1 MYRRIVENMKIDVL
15 TLFPQMF
22 ENFIQESMV
31 GIAIKQN
38 ALSVKLTDIRDFAF
52 NKHHKVDDYPYG
64 GGSGMVMKPEPLY
77 EAITKIKGDRN
88 IPVIYFTPQGKLL
101 NQSIVNKFSQ
111 IDEMIIVCG
120 HYKEIDQR
128 IRDSL
133 ITDELSIGDYVLS
146 GGEIPAMVIID
157 AVARLQ
163 DDVLGSIDSALSDSH
178 QDGLLGCPHYTRP
191 PEFMGHKVP
200 EILLSGNHSNIEKWR
215 EQKSLEITKKNRPD
229 LLED

>member
-1 MYRRIVENMKIDVL
+1 MKIDVL

-22 ENFIQESMV
+22 ENFLKESMI

-38 ALSVKLTDIRDFAF
+38 ALSVELTDIRDFAF

-64 GGSGMVMKPEPLY
+64 GGSGMVMTPEPLY
-77 EAITKIKGDRN
+77 EAITKIKGDRD
-88 IPVIYFTPQGKLL
+88 IPIIYFTPQGKLL
-101 NQSIVNKFSQ
+101 NQSTVNKFSQ

-128 IRDSL
+128 IRDTL
-133 ITDELSIGDYVLS
+133 ITDEFSIGDYVLS
-146 GGEIPAMVIID
+146 GGEIPAMVMID
-157 AVARLQ
+157 AMARLQ
-163 DDVLGSIDSALSDSH
+163 DGVLGSIDSALSDSH

-200 EILLSGNHSNIEKWR
+200 NILLSGNHKNIEKWR
-215 EQKSLEITKKNRPD
+215 EQKSMETTMKNRPD

>member
-1 MYRRIVENMKIDVL
+1 MKIDVL

-22 ENFIQESMV
+22 ENFLKESMV

-38 ALSVKLTDIRDFAF
+38 ALSVELTDIRDFAF

-64 GGSGMVMKPEPLY
+64 GGSGMIMKPEPLY
-77 EAITKIKGDRN
+77 EAITKIKGDRD
-88 IPVIYFTPQGKLL
+88 IPIIYFTPQGKLL
-101 NQSIVNKFSQ
+101 DQSTVNKFSQ

-128 IRDSL
+128 IRDTL

-146 GGEIPAMVIID
+146 GGEIPAMVMID

-178 QDGLLGCPHYTRP
+178 QDGFLGCPHYTRP

-200 EILLSGNHSNIEKWR
+200 EVLLSGNQKNIEKWR
-215 EQKSLEITKKNRPD
+215 EQKSYEITKKNRPD

>member
-1 MYRRIVENMKIDVL
+1 MKIDVL

-22 ENFIQESMV
+22 ENFLKESMI

-38 ALSVKLTDIRDFAF
+38 ALSVELTDIRDFAF

-128 IRDSL
+128 IRDTL

>member
-1 MYRRIVENMKIDVL
+1 MKIDVL

-22 ENFIQESMV
+22 ENFLKESMV

-38 ALSVKLTDIRDFAF
+38 ALSVELTDIRNFAF

-64 GGSGMVMKPEPLY
+64 GGSGMVMTPEPLY
-77 EAITKIKGDRN
+77 EAITKIKGDRD

-101 NQSIVNKFSQ
+101 DQSTVNKFSQ

-128 IRDSL
+128 IRDTL

-146 GGEIPAMVIID
+146 GGEIPAMVMID

-178 QDGLLGCPHYTRP
+178 QDGILGCPHYTRP
-191 PEFMGHKVP
+191 PEFRGRKVP
-200 EILLSGNHSNIEKWR
+200 EILLSGNHKNIEKWR

>member
-1 MYRRIVENMKIDVL
+1 MKIDVL
-15 TLFPQMF
+15 TLFPQIF
-22 ENFIQESMV
+22 ENFLRESMV

-38 ALSVKLTDIRDFAF
+38 ALSVILTDIRDFAF

-64 GGSGMVMKPEPLY
+64 GGAGMVMKPEPLY
-77 EAITKIKGDRN
+77 EAITKIKGDRD

-101 NQSIVNKFSQ
+101 DQATVNKFSQ
-111 IDEMIIVCG
+111 VDEMIIVCG

-128 IRDSL
+128 IRDIL
-133 ITDELSIGDYVLS
+133 VTDELSIGDYVLS
-146 GGEIPAMVIID
+146 GGEIPAMVMID

-200 EILLSGNHSNIEKWR
+200 EVLLSGNHKNIEKWR

>member
-1 MYRRIVENMKIDVL
+1 MKIDVL

-22 ENFIQESMV
+22 ENFLKESMV

-38 ALSVKLTDIRDFAF
+38 ALSVELTDIRDFAF

-77 EAITKIKGDRN
+77 EAITKIKGDRD
-88 IPVIYFTPQGKLL
+88 IPIIYFTPQGKLL
-101 NQSIVNKFSQ
+101 DQSTVNKFSQ

-128 IRDSL
+128 IRDTL

-146 GGEIPAMVIID
+146 GGEIPAMVMID

-200 EILLSGNHSNIEKWR
+200 DILLSGNHKNIEKWR
-215 EQKSLEITKKNRPD
+215 EKKSLEITKKNRPD

>member
-1 MYRRIVENMKIDVL
+1 MKIDVL

-22 ENFIQESMV
+22 ENFLKESMV
-31 GIAIKQN
+31 GIAIKQK
-38 ALSVKLTDIRDFAF
+38 ALSVELTDIRDFAF

-64 GGSGMVMKPEPLY
+64 GGSGMVMTPEPLY
-77 EAITKIKGDRN
+77 EAITKIKGDRD
-88 IPVIYFTPQGKLL
+88 IPIIYFTPQGKLL
-101 NQSIVNKFSQ
+101 NQSTVNKFSQ

-128 IRDSL
+128 IRDTL
-133 ITDELSIGDYVLS
+133 ITDEFSIGDYVLS
-146 GGEIPAMVIID
+146 GGEIPAMVMID

-200 EILLSGNHSNIEKWR
+200 DILLSGNHKNIEKWR

>member
-1 MYRRIVENMKIDVL
+1 MKIDVL

-22 ENFIQESMV
+22 ENFIRESMV

-38 ALSVKLTDIRDFAF
+38 ALSVELTDIRDFAF

-77 EAITKIKGDRN
+77 EAITKIKGDRD

-128 IRDSL
+128 IRDTL

-146 GGEIPAMVIID
+146 GGEIPAMIMID

-163 DDVLGSIDSALSDSH
+163 DNVLGSIDSALSDSH

-200 EILLSGNHSNIEKWR
+200 EVLLSGNHKNIEKWR

>member
-1 MYRRIVENMKIDVL
+1 MKIDVL

-22 ENFIQESMV
+22 ENFLKESMI

-38 ALSVKLTDIRDFAF
+38 ALSVELTDIRDFAF

-64 GGSGMVMKPEPLY
+64 GGSGMVMTPEPLY
-77 EAITKIKGDRN
+77 EAITKIKGDRD
-88 IPVIYFTPQGKLL
+88 IPIIYFTPQGKLL
-101 NQSIVNKFSQ
+101 NQSTVNKFSQ
-111 IDEMIIVCG
+111 IDEIIIVCG

-128 IRDSL
+128 IRDTL
-133 ITDELSIGDYVLS
+133 ITDEFSIGDYVLS
-146 GGEIPAMVIID
+146 GGEIPAMVMID
-157 AVARLQ
+157 AMARLQ
-163 DDVLGSIDSALSDSH
+163 DGVLGSIDSALSDSH

-200 EILLSGNHSNIEKWR
+200 DILLSGNHKNIEKWR
-215 EQKSLEITKKNRPD
+215 EQKSMETTMKNRPD

>member
-1 MYRRIVENMKIDVL
+1 MKIDVL

-22 ENFIQESMV
+22 ENFLKESMI

-38 ALSVKLTDIRDFAF
+38 ALSVELTDIRDFAF

-64 GGSGMVMKPEPLY
+64 GGSGMVMTPEPLY
-77 EAITKIKGDRN
+77 EAITKIKGDRD
-88 IPVIYFTPQGKLL
+88 IPIIYFTPQGKLL
-101 NQSIVNKFSQ
+101 NQSTVNKFSQ
-111 IDEMIIVCG
+111 IDEIIIVCG

-128 IRDSL
+128 IRDTL
-133 ITDELSIGDYVLS
+133 ITDEFSIGDYVLS
-146 GGEIPAMVIID
+146 GGEIPAMVMID
-157 AVARLQ
+157 AVASLQ
-163 DDVLGSIDSALSDSH
+163 DGVLGSIDSALSDSH

-200 EILLSGNHSNIEKWR
+200 NILLSGNHKNIEKWR
-215 EQKSLEITKKNRPD
+215 EQKSMETTMKNRPD

>member
-1 MYRRIVENMKIDVL
+1 MKIDVL

-22 ENFIQESMV
+22 ENFLKESMV

-101 NQSIVNKFSQ
+101 NQSTVNKFSQ

-128 IRDSL
+128 IRDTL
-133 ITDELSIGDYVLS
+133 ITDEFSIGDYVLS
-146 GGEIPAMVIID
+146 GGEIPAMVMID

-163 DDVLGSIDSALSDSH
+163 NDVLGDIDSALSDSH
-178 QDGLLGCPHYTRP
+178 QDGFLGCPHYTRP

-200 EILLSGNHSNIEKWR
+200 DILLSGNHKNIEKWR

>member
-1 MYRRIVENMKIDVL
+1 MKIDVL

-38 ALSVKLTDIRDFAF
+38 ALSIELTDIRDFAF

-77 EAITKIKGDRN
+77 EAITKIKGDRD

-101 NQSIVNKFSQ
+101 NQSTVNKFSQ

-128 IRDSL
+128 IRDTL
-133 ITDELSIGDYVLS
+133 ITDEFSIGDYVLS
-146 GGEIPAMVIID
+146 GGEIPAMVMID

-200 EILLSGNHSNIEKWR
+200 DILLSGNHNNIEKWR

>member
-1 MYRRIVENMKIDVL
+1 MKIDVL

-22 ENFIQESMV
+22 ENFLKESMV
-31 GIAIKQN
+31 GIAIKQK
-38 ALSVKLTDIRDFAF
+38 ALSVELTDIRDFAF

-64 GGSGMVMKPEPLY
+64 GGSGMVMTPEPLY
-77 EAITKIKGDRN
+77 EAITKIKGDRD
-88 IPVIYFTPQGKLL
+88 IPIIYFTPQGKLL
-101 NQSIVNKFSQ
+101 NQSTVNKFSQ

-128 IRDSL
+128 IRDTL

-146 GGEIPAMVIID
+146 GGEIPAMVMID

-200 EILLSGNHSNIEKWR
+200 DILLSGNHKNIEKWR

>member
-1 MYRRIVENMKIDVL
+1 MKIDVL

-22 ENFIQESMV
+22 ENFLQESMV
-31 GIAIKQN
+31 GIAIKQK
-38 ALSVKLTDIRDFAF
+38 ALSVELTDIRDFAF
-52 NKHHKVDDYPYG
+52 NKHKKVDDYPYG

-77 EAITKIKGDRN
+77 EAITKILADRD

-101 NQSIVNKFSQ
+101 DQSTVNKFSQ
-111 IDEMIIVCG
+111 MDEMIIVCG

-128 IRDSL
+128 IRDTL
-133 ITDELSIGDYVLS
+133 VTDELSIGDYVLS
-146 GGEIPAMVIID
+146 GGEIPAMVMID

-191 PEFMGHKVP
+191 PEFRGQKVP
-200 EILLSGNHSNIEKWR
+200 EILLSGNHKNIEKWR
-215 EQKSLEITKKNRPD
+215 EQKSLEITRKNRPD
-229 LLED
+229 LLDE

>member
-1 MYRRIVENMKIDVL
+1 MKIDVL

-22 ENFIQESMV
+22 ENFLKESMV

-38 ALSVKLTDIRDFAF
+38 ALSVELTDIRDFAF

-64 GGSGMVMKPEPLY
+64 GGSGMVIKPEPLY
-77 EAITKIKGDRN
+77 EAITKIKGDRD

-101 NQSIVNKFSQ
+101 NQSTVNKFSQ

-128 IRDSL
+128 IRDTI

-146 GGEIPAMVIID
+146 GGEIPAMVMID

-191 PEFMGHKVP
+191 PEFMGRKVP
-200 EILLSGNHSNIEKWR
+200 NILLSGNHKNIEKWR
-215 EQKSLEITKKNRPD
+215 EKKSLEITKKNRPD

>member
-1 MYRRIVENMKIDVL
+1 MKIDVL

-22 ENFIQESMV
+22 ENFLKESMV

-38 ALSVKLTDIRDFAF
+38 ALSVELTDIRDFAF

-77 EAITKIKGDRN
+77 EAITKIKGDRD
-88 IPVIYFTPQGKLL
+88 IPIIYFTPQGKLL
-101 NQSIVNKFSQ
+101 DQSTVNKFSQ

-128 IRDSL
+128 IRDTL

-146 GGEIPAMVIID
+146 GGEIPAMVMID

-200 EILLSGNHSNIEKWR
+200 DILLSGNHKNIEKWR

>member
-1 MYRRIVENMKIDVL
+1 MKIDVL

-22 ENFIQESMV
+22 ENFIKESMV

-38 ALSVKLTDIRDFAF
+38 AISVELTNIRDFAF

-64 GGSGMVMKPEPLY
+64 GGSGMVMTPEPLF
-77 EAITKIKGDRN
+77 EAITKIKGNRN

-101 NQSIVNKFSQ
+101 NQSTVNKFSQ

-128 IRDSL
+128 IRDTL
-133 ITDELSIGDYVLS
+133 ITDEFSIGDYVLS
-146 GGEIPAMVIID
+146 GGEIPAMVMID

-163 DDVLGSIDSALSDSH
+163 DGVMGSIDSALSDSH
-178 QDGLLGCPHYTRP
+178 QDGILGCPHYTRP
-191 PEFMGHKVP
+191 PEFKGHKVP
-200 EILLSGNHSNIEKWR
+200 EILLSGNHKNIEKWR

>member
-1 MYRRIVENMKIDVL
+1 MKIDVL

-22 ENFIQESMV
+22 ENFLKESMV
-31 GIAIKQN
+31 GIAIKQK
-38 ALSVKLTDIRDFAF
+38 ALSVELTDIRDFAF

-64 GGSGMVMKPEPLY
+64 GGSGMVMTPEPLY
-77 EAITKIKGDRN
+77 EAITKIKGDRD
-88 IPVIYFTPQGKLL
+88 IPIIYFTPQGKLL
-101 NQSIVNKFSQ
+101 NQSTVNKFSQ

-128 IRDSL
+128 IRDTL

-146 GGEIPAMVIID
+146 GGEIPAMVMID

-191 PEFMGHKVP
+191 PEFIGHKDP
-200 EILLSGNHSNIEKWR
+200 DILLYVNHKNIEKWR